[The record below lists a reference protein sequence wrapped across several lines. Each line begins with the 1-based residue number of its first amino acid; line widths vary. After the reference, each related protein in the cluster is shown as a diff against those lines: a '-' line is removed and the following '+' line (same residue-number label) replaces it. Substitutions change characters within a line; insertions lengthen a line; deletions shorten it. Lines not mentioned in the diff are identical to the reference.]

1 MKDYHSQ
8 DLDAP
13 SISEFDLTK
22 SITKNYHPMQQSK
35 HTPTNAKWLSNFFSY
50 LTKSFLNLL
59 CQELVPFYNQS
70 SSSRMTTI
78 ITTINLCN

>member
-22 SITKNYHPMQQSK
+22 SITKNYPPMQQPK
-35 HTPTNAKWLSNFFSY
+35 LTTTNAK
-50 LTKSFLNLL
+50 
-59 CQELVPFYNQS
+59 
-70 SSSRMTTI
+70 
-78 ITTINLCN
+78 

>member
-22 SITKNYHPMQQSK
+22 SITKNYPPMQQSK
-35 HTPTNAKWLSNFFSY
+35 HTPTDAKWLSNFSY

-78 ITTINLCN
+78 ITSINLCN